1 MTPPNS
7 QDERRSTSSGTRRQA
22 QSSSNL
28 FRPSRQ
34 VPSSHET
41 ATTLVAR
48 EHHHTIVSCKA
59 ETVLI
64 SSAGDVLVCR
74 DRETPYPRVSGQT
87 AWSDYNWHQDL
98 LGACCDAECDDLSAS
113 IQHAAACS
121 PFCNDSSNG
130 NGKNNNGSTSSASNH
145 DQVFRTGL
153 MGGAEVA
160 SPLHDNGLR
169 GGGAFYSDHQT
180 ENDATFANQQYYH
193 QSPQF
198 NSNNNNNGNGNFE
211 DTEDDSGFG
220 DIAIVPIRSFDYSH
234 FGEGG
239 NDMIPEGSLQPVME
253 LTPQNNTNPRN
264 HYNKSN
270 NKTGSSPHQNR
281 ATESAA
287 RAHFLHGVPTFVPEF
302 SQVRVTQVSAHPL
315 GSHVLIISD
324 AGLLYS
330 YGMNDCGQLGIGMRT
345 PTVGDSRGYIMAPTI
360 VTPLIEN
367 GGKTIACAAGVNHSL
382 VVVMTEEQRLVKS
395 RSFEHGTTR
404 RKADVSGGDV
414 SPSTESIVYHQ
425 MYGFGRNDY
434 MKIGLV
440 SSTIPEA
447 GINEG
452 TACVALPHRVALRC
466 KIKADGTRFSQPQ
479 GIFDIAASVDH
490 SAALVRRASGDVEL
504 YTWGNASHGA
514 LGLPHPIVGLDL
526 RNDVN
531 SEVQAVPVP
540 SIVAAISCSSNPAAR
555 SVSLLLDDEGEYPVG
570 LSLGQRCSFV
580 VTSIGRCF
588 SFGMSEEGML
598 GLGEGI
604 AEAQTPTEVSFP
616 EESRS
621 EKIVSVSAGASH
633 VVALT
638 RSGNTFAWGHKE
650 FAGLGLSPRNSSADE
665 SMHTAWSPEHL
676 ELPDRQQCSNGSNV
690 STCIVQA
697 CAGYDNSILVA
708 DTGRVYSCGRNSGR
722 LGLGELTA
730 DVVGIPKPLFGGLR
744 LWQQR
749 QQEPPVRRKPPPT
762 LKRGL
767 TLG

>member
-1 MTPPNS
+1 MAPPNS
-7 QDERRSTSSGTRRQA
+7 QDERLSISSVTRRQG
-22 QSSSNL
+22 QSSPNL
-28 FRPSRQ
+28 FPPSRQ
-34 VPSSHET
+34 VPLSHET
-41 ATTLVAR
+41 ATTFVSR
-48 EHHHTIVSCKA
+48 ENHHRTIVSSKA

-74 DRETPYPRVSGQT
+74 DRETLYPRVVSGQN

-113 IQHAAACS
+113 VQHAAACS
-121 PFCNDSSNG
+121 PFCNDGSND
-130 NGKNNNGSTSSASNH
+130 NNNGSTSSTSKHEPA
-145 DQVFRTGL
+145 FRTGL

-169 GGGAFYSDHQT
+169 GGGAFYADHQT

-198 NSNNNNNGNGNFE
+198 NINDNGNGNFD

-239 NDMIPEGSLQPVME
+239 NDMIPERSLQPVSE
-253 LTPQNNTNPRN
+253 LTPQNNINMRN
-264 HYNKSN
+264 NNNRSK
-270 NKTGSSPHQNR
+270 NKTGNSPHQNG
-281 ATESAA
+281 ATESATSE
-287 RAHFLHGVPTFVPEF
+287 HFIHGVPTFVPEF

-315 GSHVLIISD
+315 GSHVLLISD

-330 YGMNDCGQLGIGMRT
+330 YGLNDCGQLGIGMRT
-345 PTVGDSRGYIMAPTI
+345 PILGNNRGYIMAPTI

-395 RSFEHGTTR
+395 RSFEHGTTGTAR
-404 RKADVSGGDV
+404 SKAGVSGESV

-440 SSTIPEA
+440 SSTIPEE
-447 GINEG
+447 GVNEG

-466 KIKADGTRFSQPQ
+466 RIKADGNRFSQPQ

-526 RNDVN
+526 RNDEN

-540 SIVAAISCSSNPAAR
+540 SFVAAISCSSNPAAR
-555 SVSLLLDDEGEYPVG
+555 SASLLLDDEGEYPVG
-570 LSLGQRCSFV
+570 LSLGRRCSFV

-588 SFGMSEEGML
+588 SFGMCEEGML

-604 AEAQTPTEVSFP
+604 AEAQKPTEISFP
-616 EESRS
+616 EESRN
-621 EKIVSVSAGASH
+621 EKVVSVSAGTSH

-650 FAGLGLSPRNSSADE
+650 FTGLVSSPRNSSSDE
-665 SMHTAWSPEHL
+665 SMHIAWSPERL
-676 ELPDRQQCSNGSNV
+676 ELQDQQQGSNGP
-690 STCIVQA
+690 TCIVQA

-730 DVVGIPKPLFGGLR
+730 DVVRTPKPLFGGLR

-767 TLG
+767 TLS

>member
-1 MTPPNS
+1 MAPPDS
-7 QDERRSTSSGTRRQA
+7 QDERLSISSGTRRQSH
-22 QSSSNL
+22 QSSPNL
-28 FRPSRQ
+28 LRHARQ

-41 ATTLVAR
+41 AKTFVSR
-48 EHHHTIVSCKA
+48 EQHHRTIASSKA

-74 DRETPYPRVSGQT
+74 GRETLYPRVSGQNT
-87 AWSDYNWHQDL
+87 WSDSYSWHHDL
-98 LGACCDAECDDLSAS
+98 VGACCDAECDDLSATV
-113 IQHAAACS
+113 QHAAVCS
-121 PFCNDSSNG
+121 PWGNNSGDGNG
-130 NGKNNNGSTSSASNH
+130 NNNNGSTSSKSKH
-145 DQVFRTGL
+145 DPSVFRTGL

-169 GGGAFYSDHQT
+169 GGGAFYDGHQT
-180 ENDATFANQQYYH
+180 ENDANFSNQQYFH
-193 QSPQF
+193 QSTPF
-198 NSNNNNNGNGNFE
+198 NINNGNNNGNFD

-220 DIAIVPIRSFDYSH
+220 DAAIVPILSFDYSH

-239 NDMIPEGSLQPVME
+239 NDMIPERSLQPVFE
-253 LTPQNNTNPRN
+253 HTPQNYTNL
-264 HYNKSN
+264 NKPKG
-270 NKTGSSPHQNR
+270 KTGSSPRQNG
-281 ATESAA
+281 ATEKATME
-287 RAHFLHGVPTFVPEF
+287 HFIHGVPTFVPDF

-330 YGMNDCGQLGIGMRT
+330 YGLNDCGQLGIGMRT
-345 PTVGDSRGYIMAPTI
+345 PAAGENKGYIMAPTI
-360 VTPLIEN
+360 VTPLVEN

-395 RSFEHGTTR
+395 RSFENGSTS
-404 RKADVSGGDV
+404 RKTGVSGGNV
-414 SPSTESIVYHQ
+414 SPSTELIVYHQ

-440 SSTIPEA
+440 STKIPEA
-447 GINEG
+447 GNEG

-466 KIKADGTRFSQPQ
+466 KIKAGANRFSQPQ

-526 RNDVN
+526 RNAAN
-531 SEVQAVPVP
+531 SEIQAVPVP
-540 SIVAAISCSSNPAAR
+540 SFVAAISCKSNPAAR
-555 SVSLLLDDEGEYPVG
+555 FASLLLDDEGEYPLC
-570 LSLGQRCSFV
+570 LSLGRRCSFV

-588 SFGMSEEGML
+588 SFGMCDEGML

-604 AEAQTPTEVSFP
+604 AEAHTPTEISFP
-616 EESRS
+616 EEFRS
-621 EKIVSVSAGASH
+621 EKVVSMSAGASH

-650 FAGLGLSPRNSSADE
+650 FAGLMSSPRNSSADE
-665 SMHTAWSPEHL
+665 SMEIAWSPQRL
-676 ELPDRQQCSNGSNV
+676 ELQDQRQGLNG

-722 LGLGELTA
+722 LGLGELAA

-762 LKRGL
+762 FKRGI
-767 TLG
+767 TMS

>member
-1 MTPPNS
+1 MS
-7 QDERRSTSSGTRRQA
+7 RQTH
-22 QSSSNL
+22 QSSPNL
-28 FRPSRQ
+28 VRPTRQ
-34 VPSSHET
+34 VPSSHANET
-41 ATTLVAR
+41 ATATATTTATAFVVTR
-48 EHHHTIVSCKA
+48 EHQYRTIVSCKA

-74 DRETPYPRVSGQT
+74 DRETPYPRVVSGKN

-113 IQHAAACS
+113 VQHAAQCS

-130 NGKNNNGSTSSASNH
+130 NGNNKNGSTFSTSKH
-145 DQVFRTGL
+145 EPVFRTGL

-160 SPLHDNGLR
+160 SPLHDDGLR
-169 GGGAFYSDHQT
+169 GGAGFYADHQA
-180 ENDATFANQQYYH
+180 ENDATFANEQYYH
-193 QSPQF
+193 QSPPF
-198 NSNNNNNGNGNFE
+198 NTNNNNNNNNANLE

-239 NDMIPEGSLQPVME
+239 NDMIPERSLQPVSE
-253 LTPQNNTNPRN
+253 LTPQNNTSPRN
-264 HYNKSN
+264 YYNNSN
-270 NKTGSSPHQNR
+270 NKTGNSPHG

-287 RAHFLHGVPTFVPEF
+287 SEHFMQGVPTFVPDF

-315 GSHVLIISD
+315 GSHVLLISD

-345 PTVGDSRGYIMAPTI
+345 PILGTNRGYIMAPTI

-367 GGKTIACAAGVNHSL
+367 GGKAIACAAGVNHSL

-395 RSFEHGTTR
+395 RSFEHGTTTR
-404 RKADVSGGDV
+404 RKADVSGGNV

-466 KIKADGTRFSQPQ
+466 KIKADGNRSFQPQ

-526 RNDVN
+526 RNDEN

-540 SIVAAISCSSNPAAR
+540 SLVAAISCSSNPAAR

-588 SFGMSEEGML
+588 SFGTSEEGML
-598 GLGEGI
+598 GLGDGI
-604 AEAQTPTEVSFP
+604 TEAQKPTEISFP

-621 EKIVSVSAGASH
+621 EKVVSVSAGASH

-650 FAGLGLSPRNSSADE
+650 FAGLVSSLRNSSADE
-665 SMHTAWSPEHL
+665 SMHTACSPERL
-676 ELPDRQQCSNGSNV
+676 ELQEQQQGSNGP
-690 STCIVQA
+690 TCIVQA
-697 CAGYDNSILVA
+697 CAGYDNSIIVA